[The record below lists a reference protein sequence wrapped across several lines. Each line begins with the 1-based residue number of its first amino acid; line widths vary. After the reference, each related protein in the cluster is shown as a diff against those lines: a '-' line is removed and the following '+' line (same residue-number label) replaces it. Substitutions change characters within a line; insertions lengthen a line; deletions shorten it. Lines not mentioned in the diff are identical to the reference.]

1 MFLAL
6 YSTEY
11 GPNNHIVASHSISGL
26 ASKIVKLYLQSTT
39 TLLLHQQNTTLN
51 GTDMAKIA
59 I

>member
-26 ASKIVKLYLQSTT
+26 ASKIVKLYL
-39 TLLLHQQNTTLN
+39 HQQNTTLN
-51 GTDMAKIA
+51 GTDMAKIV
-59 I
+59 IVDFIKF